1 MEYYGIHYDSIIEH
15 HGILGMKWGVRRYQN
30 ADGTLTAKGKKRYA
44 KVASSPRL
52 AKAET
57 RGAKSIA
64 KRNVKDNTR
73 YAKAYETAAKKY
85 RSKAEKAT
93 DAEKISKYR
102 EKAKRNF
109 RIANEFNRRAKY
121 SNRVL
126 KDIES
131 GKKKAGRDFITQTDY
146 DFMPLGFLL
155 HGGVYVGGG
164 LSVTTSLIERNS
176 KNSLT
181 Y

>member
-1 MEYYGIHYDSIIEH
+1 MEYYGIHYDSVIEH

-52 AKAET
+52 TKVET

-64 KRNVKDNTR
+64 KRSAKENTR
-73 YAKAYETAAKKY
+73 YASAYETAAKKM

-93 DAEKISKYR
+93 SEEKSAKYR
-102 EKAKRNF
+102 EKAKKNF
-109 RIANEFNRRAKY
+109 RIANEFNKRAKY
-121 SNRVL
+121 SNQFL
-126 KDIES
+126 KDVDS

-146 DFMPLGFLL
+146 DFMPLGFIVP
-155 HGGVYVGGG
+155 GGVYAGGG
-164 LSVTTSLIERNS
+164 LRVSTSIIERNS
-176 KNSLT
+176 KNRLT